1 MIVLLV
7 TIVHLQRSVLMKDRI
22 EKIIEEKIRPY
33 LEADGGGVEFVGF
46 DEKTGVVK
54 VRLRGACAGC
64 PGAQMTLSMGVE
76 AMLKEEVPEVKK
88 VVAV

>member
-1 MIVLLV
+1 
-7 TIVHLQRSVLMKDRI
+7 MKEKI

-33 LEADGGGVEFVGF
+33 LEADGGGLEFVAF
-46 DEKTGVVK
+46 DAETGEVQ
-54 VRLRGACAGC
+54 VRLQGACCGC

-76 AMLKEEVPEVKK
+76 AVLKEEIPEVKR

>member
-1 MIVLLV
+1 MREQVLKL
-7 TIVHLQRSVLMKDRI
+7 IDER
-22 EKIIEEKIRPY
+22 IRPA
-33 LEADGGGVEFVGF
+33 LEADGGGIELVDI
-46 DEKTGVVK
+46 DEATGVVK

-76 AMLKEEVPEVKK
+76 ALLKEELPQVTR

>member
-1 MIVLLV
+1 MADE
-7 TIVHLQRSVLMKDRI
+7 TKARI
-22 EKIIEEKIRPY
+22 KQIIEERIRPY
-33 LEADGGGVEFVGF
+33 LEADGGGIEFVDFVAESG
-46 DEKTGVVK
+46 EVR

-76 AMLKEEVPEVKK
+76 AALKEELSEVKR

>member
-1 MIVLLV
+1 MAED
-7 TIVHLQRSVLMKDRI
+7 TKQRIKQ
-22 EKIIEEKIRPY
+22 IIEERIRPY
-33 LEADGGGVEFVGF
+33 LEADGGGIEFVDFISDSG
-46 DEKTGVVK
+46 EVQ

-76 AMLKEEVPEVKK
+76 AALKEELSEVKR